1 MRGET
6 HARLHKKCAKVR
18 KKNHIRKHLLQ
29 NYANLI
35 ILYRLQG
42 GCQTKTDARKRLFEL
57 FA

>member
-1 MRGET
+1 MRDQT

-35 ILYRLQG
+35 ILYRL
-42 GCQTKTDARKRLFEL
+42 
-57 FA
+57 